1 MEKSYILCA
10 VVLMSMVLAFPA
22 WAGAK
27 GPGEAAHV
35 ENEGRSEGEAAVEVG
50 QDAAKVLHLHA
61 APAQVDGRGVVKA
74 LRRLTEQQGQ
84 PALQQKPLF
93 ALGTHPIPSHPAVL
107 PAARCYIYMD
117 AEG

>member
-35 ENEGRSEGEAAVEVG
+35 ENEGRSEGEAAAEVG
-50 QDAAKVLHLHA
+50 QDAAKTPILEL
-61 APAQVDGRGVVKA
+61 QTRNTICGSMCI
-74 LRRLTEQQGQ
+74 GQ
-84 PALQQKPLF
+84 
-93 ALGTHPIPSHPAVL
+93 
-107 PAARCYIYMD
+107 ARHI
-117 AEG
+117 A

>member
-35 ENEGRSEGEAAVEVG
+35 ENEGRSEGEAAAEVG
-50 QDAAKVLHLHA
+50 QDAAKTPADLGITDPEYYLWQYVYRPGEAYSLTP
-61 APAQVDGRGVVKA
+61 APDGNLKSSYPEDLPGIREIFKGV
-74 LRRLTEQQGQ
+74 
-84 PALQQKPLF
+84 
-93 ALGTHPIPSHPAVL
+93 
-107 PAARCYIYMD
+107 
-117 AEG
+117 

>member
-35 ENEGRSEGEAAVEVG
+35 ENEGQRE
-50 QDAAKVLHLHA
+50 K
-61 APAQVDGRGVVKA
+61 
-74 LRRLTEQQGQ
+74 
-84 PALQQKPLF
+84 LQQKKIRMRQKHRQILE
-93 ALGTHPIPSHPAVL
+93 LQTRNTICGSMCIGQ
-107 PAARCYIYMD
+107 ARHI
-117 AEG
+117 A

>member
-35 ENEGRSEGEAAVEVG
+35 ENGGRSEGGAA
-50 QDAAKVLHLHA
+50 A
-61 APAQVDGRGVVKA
+61 
-74 LRRLTEQQGQ
+74 
-84 PALQQKPLF
+84 
-93 ALGTHPIPSHPAVL
+93 
-107 PAARCYIYMD
+107 
-117 AEG
+117 

>member
-35 ENEGRSEGEAAVEVG
+35 ENEGRSEGEAAAEED
-50 QDAAKVLHLHA
+50 QDAAKT
-61 APAQVDGRGVVKA
+61 PADLGITDPEYRQLQYECSKESKGYCIYPHINGIADQSEFRITA
-74 LRRLTEQQGQ
+74 STEYTCDHSQ
-84 PALQQKPLF
+84 L
-93 ALGTHPIPSHPAVL
+93 
-107 PAARCYIYMD
+107 
-117 AEG
+117 

>member
-35 ENEGRSEGEAAVEVG
+35 ENEGRSEGEAAAEVG
-50 QDAAKVLHLHA
+50 RQKH
-61 APAQVDGRGVVKA
+61 
-74 LRRLTEQQGQ
+74 QQILELQTRNTICGSMCIGQ
-84 PALQQKPLF
+84 
-93 ALGTHPIPSHPAVL
+93 
-107 PAARCYIYMD
+107 ARHI
-117 AEG
+117 A